1 MSTADAICCLIAR
14 TGISAPIKTMV
25 SSLVNMSRAE
35 FACPVDRLPSCPVF
49 MAVSISIAAAS
60 LTSPTIIREGLILR
74 LVLIRSLMLTAFS
87 PSTFA
92 LLASRLTRLSMPAS

>member
-1 MSTADAICCLIAR
+1 
-14 TGISAPIKTMV
+14 
-25 SSLVNMSRAE
+25 
-35 FACPVDRLPSCPVF
+35 